1 MSKHCI
7 LRFDG
12 FLQKHTVFGP
22 YASKK
27 VAKVAV
33 AVLKAR
39 DVGNELR
46 GMHYSTEKMKN
57 I

>member
-39 DVGNELR
+39 DTGNEVR